1 MKAMTNARA
10 RELGK
15 KDIRAVFKA
24 LRIKDGLGDDE
35 IGPEEFAYWYN
46 KSRDGTTGN
55 YIIYEVVD
63 SEPTHR
69 ADDNVIGRD
78 FFCQIDIFSLRSFE
92 SKQLSELL
100 VKLEEQLLCRR
111 FEVQVQGEAYEP
123 DTRLYHQILY
133 VSKLYI

>member
-1 MKAMTNARA
+1 MRAMTNALARA
-10 RELGK
+10 LGK

-24 LRIKDGLGDDE
+24 LRIKDGLSDDE
-35 IGPEEFAYWYN
+35 IKPDEFAYWYN
-46 KSRDGTTGN
+46 KSRDGESGN

-78 FFCQIDIFSLRSFE
+78 FFCQIDVFSLYSFE

-100 VKLEEQLLCRR
+100 IKLEEQLLERR
-111 FEVQVQGEAYEP
+111 FEVQIQGETYEP
-123 DTRLYHQILY
+123 DTRLYHQILF